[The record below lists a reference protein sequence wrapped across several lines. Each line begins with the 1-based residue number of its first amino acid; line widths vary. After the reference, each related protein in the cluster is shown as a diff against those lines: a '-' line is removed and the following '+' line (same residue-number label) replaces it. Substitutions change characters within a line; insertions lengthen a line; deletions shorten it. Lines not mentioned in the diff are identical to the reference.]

1 MTTTE
6 IELWISRFLLQ
17 TPQLSSSEHT
27 APNAASAITHFSPSG
42 PVDAVNDSDAPCI
55 YATIR
60 AKSVFPV
67 AGSKPV
73 KHRVPQRCARPMKK
87 PVLPPRRSA
96 YLGKLPAINTS
107 TGFIVEPWLGV
118 LDQLPDLTLQ
128 QTEVDSVLLLPLH
141 EALSAERRQTE
152 IWPLRGRR
160 QQFAFY
166 PLAATAD
173 LGCQCLKC
181 CISWHSKIAPPALL
195 NTAFLQPTVTF
206 TCREMLRIVVSST
219 DQ

>member
-17 TPQLSSSEHT
+17 PPQLSSSVHT
-27 APNAASAITHFSPSG
+27 APNAAVLLPIFRHQGLWTLLMTRRALHLRHHPGQISFPGGRIEAGETSSAAALRETYEETGI
-42 PVDAVNDSDAPCI
+42 
-55 YATIR
+55 ATTQIR
-60 AKSVFPV
+60 
-67 AGSKPV
+67 
-73 KHRVPQRCARPMKK
+73 
-87 PVLPPRRSA
+87 L
-96 YLGKLPAINTS
+96 LGKLPAINTS

-160 QQFAFY
+160 QQLHFIPWQQQLIWGASAEMLY
-166 PLAATAD
+166 QLA
-173 LGCQCLKC
+173 QQ
-181 CISWHSKIAPPALL
+181 IAPPAH
-195 NTAFLQPTVTF
+195 
-206 TCREMLRIVVSST
+206 
-219 DQ
+219 